1 MIRQEIRR
9 SPTWPLRAA
18 GLGLVLLLFLFLLP
32 ALLLPGKGRERE
44 EDQPLPSP
52 LPTATLPLVEPTVA
66 SPVSGWD
73 QSQTLRLL
81 RGDGQV
87 EKLTLRDYLWRVT
100 AAEMP
105 ASFQL
110 EALKAQTVAA
120 RTYCLY
126 QRSGTG
132 DKHPGADV
140 CDDYTCCQ
148 AYLTPEQ
155 AAVGWGAEAE
165 TYAAK
170 INRALLETDGLLCLY
185 EGKPIDAVFFSST
198 AGRTSDAVSVWG
210 TEIPYL
216 SAVDSPEGEEVP
228 GWQTV
233 VTFSLE
239 DFSARFRGTYPEA
252 DLTVPPQDWFRDLVL
267 DDSGVVTTVT
277 IGGVSLSGGQA
288 RSLFGLRSA
297 HFTAA
302 ATEEGV
308 TFWVTG
314 YGHAVGMS
322 QYGANAMAGEGKNF
336 QEILEWYYTG
346 VTVGGLVSPDTEAG
360 G

>member
-1 MIRQEIRR
+1 MIRQETRR

-18 GLGLVLLLFLFLLP
+18 ALGLVLLLFLFLLP
-32 ALLLPGKGRERE
+32 LLLLPEERRGTE
-44 EDQPLPSP
+44 KTGQEPSP
-52 LPTATLPLVEPTVA
+52 LPTATLPLMEPAVA

-73 QSQTLRLL
+73 QGNALRLL

-87 EKLTLRDYLWRVT
+87 EELTLRDYLWGVT
-100 AAEMP
+100 AAEMT

-126 QRSGTG
+126 QRAGAG
-132 DKHPGADV
+132 EKHPGADV

-165 TYAAK
+165 NYAAK
-170 INRALLETDGLLCLY
+170 INRALLETDGLVCLY

-233 VTFSLE
+233 VTFSPE
-239 DFSARFRGTYPEA
+239 DFTTRFQGAYPEA
-252 DLTVPPQDWFRDLVL
+252 DLTVPPQDWFRDLVQ

-302 ATEEGV
+302 ATEEAV

-322 QYGANAMAGEGKNF
+322 QYGANAMAGEGKSF

-346 VTVGGLVSPDTEAG
+346 VEVAG
-360 G
+360 MP